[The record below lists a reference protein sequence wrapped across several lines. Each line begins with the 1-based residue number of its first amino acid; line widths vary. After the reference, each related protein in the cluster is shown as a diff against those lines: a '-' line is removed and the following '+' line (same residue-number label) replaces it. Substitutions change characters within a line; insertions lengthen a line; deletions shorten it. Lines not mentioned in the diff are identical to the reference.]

1 MSLNLLS
8 STAAN
13 HHLNPDQ
20 GHQPDLIAHH
30 LSRLVDQPH
39 AISSISL
46 AAANHSTPLKAW
58 QLDMP
63 RIDIVL
69 EGSIDILYSIDEHS
83 SQLRQFSSGE
93 VLYIP
98 SMGWSQPQWAE
109 PVTLLSLNIAPHK
122 VGFSLH
128 TWNGND
134 FSEVHKRPSVRRH
147 QSIGNGLIQVLQ
159 ELGSANSDSHTISLV
174 VRSLLSHL
182 MIMENAPDKLPSRQE
197 ELFQKI
203 TKYINDHYNQAL
215 SREEVARKFHISPN
229 YLSHIFQ
236 HQGKTSFKD
245 YLCHKRMENAL
256 RLLELNHHRV
266 KQISSL
272 CGFSDSNYFCRLFKQ
287 KIGVTPSQFRAGL
300 AA

>member
-8 STAAN
+8 PKFAEQHQDIGQN
-13 HHLNPDQ
+13 CHPD
-20 GHQPDLIAHH
+20 PISHH
-30 LSRLVDQPH
+30 LSQLVEQHH
-39 AISSISL
+39 AINSVNL
-46 AAANHSTPLKAW
+46 AEASHTPPANAW

-69 EGSIDILYSIDEHS
+69 AGSINIHYSTGEHHS
-83 SQLRQFSSGE
+83 RHHQFNTGD

-98 SMGWSQPQWAE
+98 NMGWSQPLWGEAA
-109 PVTLLSLNIAPHK
+109 TLLRLDIAPHK
-122 VGFSLH
+122 VEFSLH
-128 TWNGND
+128 SWSGND

-147 QSIGNGLIQVLQ
+147 QIIGNGLIQVLQ
-159 ELGSANSDSHTISLV
+159 ELVNTNADSHTISLV
-174 VRSLLSHL
+174 IRSLLSHL

-197 ELFQKI
+197 ELFHKI
-203 TKYINDHYNQAL
+203 TKYIDENYDQTL
-215 SREEVARKFHISPN
+215 SREEVARIFHISPN

-245 YLCHKRMENAL
+245 YLCHKRMENAQ

-266 KQISSL
+266 KQISKL

-287 KIGVTPSQFRAGL
+287 KTGVTPSQFRAGL